1 MNLKRAARNLLIMET
16 RERGSLKEMERK
28 MLQSR
33 KTERNSDVN
42 IVQRMAMK
50 NTIVGKFILKRDP
63 KSSTT
68 KRNQTLLQLYNK
80 IGFDSEDKKNHSH
93 GFTR

>member
-1 MNLKRAARNLLIMET
+1 MNLKRAAISLFITET

-33 KTERNSDVN
+33 KRERKSHVN
-42 IVQRMAMK
+42 IVQRMAMMK
-50 NTIVGKFILKRDP
+50 TIVGNFILKRDP

-68 KRNQTLLQLYNK
+68 KRNQTLLQLYNN
-80 IGFDSEDKKNHSH
+80 I
-93 GFTR
+93 

>member
-1 MNLKRAARNLLIMET
+1 MNLKREAISLLMET

-33 KTERNSDVN
+33 KRERNSHVN
-42 IVQRMAMK
+42 IVQRMAMMK
-50 NTIVGKFILKRDP
+50 IIAGNFILKRDP

-68 KRNQTLLQLYNK
+68 KRNKTLLQLYNK
-80 IGFDSEDKKNHSH
+80 I
-93 GFTR
+93 

>member
-1 MNLKRAARNLLIMET
+1 MET

-33 KTERNSDVN
+33 KRERNSHVN
-42 IVQRMAMK
+42 IVQRMAMMK
-50 NTIVGKFILKRDP
+50 TIVGNFILKRGQ

-68 KRNQTLLQLYNK
+68 KRNQALLQLYNK
-80 IGFDSEDKKNHSH
+80 I
-93 GFTR
+93 